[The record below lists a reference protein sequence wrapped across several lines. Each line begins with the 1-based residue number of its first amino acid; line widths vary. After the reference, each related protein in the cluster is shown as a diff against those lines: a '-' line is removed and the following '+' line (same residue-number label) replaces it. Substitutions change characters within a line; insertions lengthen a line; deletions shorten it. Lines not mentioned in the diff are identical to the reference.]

1 MLPNRDFPGAIHSLL
16 TAYRQQAA
24 PPPAV
29 EDSPEPSPAL
39 AALLDGLG
47 ELAGPLAP
55 GAPHTLVFA
64 GLERHDGQA
73 PYAFVVAAEDL
84 AAALHTVRS
93 MPSWQQWAAGQ
104 RPMGAPE
111 GSTPDVLFDRPN
123 SHPGV
128 PRQGTYT
135 DLRGEQ
141 AAGRLPAQQPELRP
155 EPGTEFPYALSD
167 YGQAAAE
174 ALGPEWESEAGYL
187 GASCLIE
194 LPGGPLLHLRLD
206 SCGDLLIGPAGGED
220 EDGHDIELSGVP
232 KTPEQLATAGEQIA
246 AVIRQHWK

>member
-1 MLPNRDFPGAIHSLL
+1 MLPNRDFPGAIHALL
-16 TAYRQQAA
+16 TAYCQQAA
-24 PPPAV
+24 PSPAV

-84 AAALHTVRS
+84 AAALRTVRS
-93 MPSWQQWAAGQ
+93 LPSWQQWAAGQ

-141 AAGRLPAQQPELRP
+141 AAGRLPAPQSELRP

-194 LPGGPLLHLRLD
+194 LPGGPLLHRRLD
-206 SCGDLLIGPAGGED
+206 SCGDPLIGPAGGED

-232 KTPEQLATAGEQIA
+232 KTAEQLATAGEQIA

>member
-24 PPPAV
+24 PSPAV

-141 AAGRLPAQQPELRP
+141 AAGRLPAQQSELRP

-194 LPGGPLLHLRLD
+194 LPGGPMLHLRLD